1 MVLFVVRTF
10 LGALMRHDG
19 TACCDAKIRKS
30 KEILKIITFENSKSP
45 TLKSLP
51 RFGGEDVCI
60 KHEKYYH

>member
-30 KEILKIITFENSKSP
+30 KEILKIVTFENYKRP
-45 TLKSLP
+45 PLKSLP
-51 RFGGEDVCI
+51 RFGGGKRGCK
-60 KHEKYYH
+60 KHEKY